1 MINFDDLVE
10 MFQFSAGFMCEH
22 SHAMIASVLDVEHL
36 QYLTILFYSLH
47 LAGLWRQWLGEGA
60 RSLYYWYQMV
70 GQLVQM
76 I

>member
-36 QYLTILFYSLH
+36 QYLTILFYTLH
-47 LAGLWRQWLGEGA
+47 LAGLWRQ
-60 RSLYYWYQMV
+60 
-70 GQLVQM
+70 
-76 I
+76 